1 MPLNNQVGLQ
11 GNNPYGVGSYPMTAG
26 LDTVNVTG
34 GISDSGAGQFGAG
47 TGMTGFSPMIQ
58 NIGID
63 PVNVGA
69 SEQAA
74 VNAGNNS
81 GGFDWSSILSG
92 LGSVASGVGNFL
104 TSPLGSSAALIGLG
118 QYEAGQAQK
127 DTKNLTS
134 QLTGPAQGFVQ
145 GGVNEQALA
154 QKGLTGTPVTDG
166 SIGQQEQAAAAAGQ
180 IAVQD
185 MQAVASGK
193 LPDVYE
199 QQVQQQIQAQ
209 QQQIRAQL
217 ASQGITDA
225 SVISMYDQQIQNNA
239 NQQRQSILN
248 NLQTQGAQAQQMV
261 QQTYTN
267 LLNDSIAQFGAGM
280 GPVQDAVNLTV
291 QQNTQIAN
299 GLQSLFGQIARGF
312 AGATGGGAAG
322 GTGAGTGGSPINQ
335 IVNGARQMF
344 GGGNTAGITSDINS
358 AIGADYSSL
367 GSDLAASTASQE
379 ASVAGDVASSNLDW
393 LSGGGFSSAGG
404 GAAGAMVPST
414 LGEYSFAPG
423 LSNVTGS
430 LGSGLDAAAA
440 SSSASTAGA
449 DTGGALGGGASADAA
464 AWGSAAQWGGA
475 IAAPF
480 ALANEVSTWQSGATG
495 QDALSG
501 AETGA
506 AIGTAIM
513 PGIGTAIG
521 AVGGAIAGGISSLFG
536 GGKVDPENTN
546 FEKYTQA
553 FNKASP
559 QQKPQVAAA
568 MTNPYLPLAGYFDLR
583 SGQLKGQNPI
593 YQTYGRMGEQK
604 FTNDLINKVKQGQ
617 QSGIK
622 DSTQMW
628 NQVVQPWINSMGTW
642 QDSNKDALTALM
654 QNMTGQVMAGTY
666 KQNFKA
672 IGGDTVFS

>member
-1 MPLNNQVGLQ
+1 MPNTLTGSTL
-11 GNNPYGVGSYPMTAG
+11 GAPNPYGVGSYPQTAG
-26 LDTVNVTG
+26 L
-34 GISDSGAGQFGAG
+34 AA
-47 TGMTGFSPMIQ
+47 GFSPAIQ
-58 NIGID
+58 NIG
-63 PVNVGA
+63 VGDVGVGG

-74 VNAGNNS
+74 IDAGAGGS
-81 GGFDWSSILSG
+81 GFDWGSILSG
-92 LGSVASGVGNFL
+92 LGGIASGIGGAL
-104 TSPLGSSAALIGLG
+104 TSPLGSAATMIGLG
-118 QYEAGQAQK
+118 ESAASKAQS

-180 IAVQD
+180 VAVQD

-193 LPDVYE
+193 LPQVYE
-199 QQVQQQIQAQ
+199 QQIQQQMQAQ
-209 QQQIRAQL
+209 QQQIRQQL
-217 ASQGITDA
+217 ASQGITDG
-225 SVISMYDQQIQNNA
+225 SVLAMYDQQIQDNS
-239 NQQRQSILN
+239 NQQRQQILN

-312 AGATGGGAAG
+312 SGASSGGAG
-322 GTGAGTGGSPINQ
+322 GTGAGTGGSSLSQ
-335 IVNGARQMF
+335 IGQGIGKLF
-344 GGGNTAGITSDINS
+344 GGGTDTSGITSGINAS
-358 AIGADYSSL
+358 IGADYGSL
-367 GSDLAASTASQE
+367 GSDLAASTASSE
-379 ASVAGDVASSNLDW
+379 ASVASDVAASNTDW
-393 LSGGGFSSAGG
+393 LSGLGGFNAAG
-404 GAAGAMVPST
+404 GAADALTPSAM
-414 LGEYSFAPG
+414 GEFSFAPG

-430 LGSGLDAAAA
+430 LGSGLDSAAA
-440 SSSASTAGA
+440 SASAATAGA
-449 DTGGALGGGASADAA
+449 DTGASLGGSAGADAA
-464 AWGSAAQWGGA
+464 GAGGSAAGTALSAVGA
-475 IAAPF
+475 GYS
-480 ALANEVSTWQSGATG
+480 LYNEISNWQSGATG
-495 QDALSG
+495 ADALSG

-593 YQTYGRMGEQK
+593 YQAYGRMGEQK
-604 FTNDLINKVKQGQ
+604 FTQDLIGKVQQGQ
-617 QSGIK
+617 QSGVK

-666 KQNFKA
+666 KSNFKA
-672 IGGDTVFS
+672 IGGDNPFK